1 MDNTSSNKHKIFCLR
16 HFLYNL
22 QIALAHYTEGNHN
35 KNLEIRKKLGRTAK

>member
-22 QIALAHYTEGNHN
+22 QIALVYYTESNHN
-35 KNLEIRKKLGRTAK
+35 KHLEMRKKFERAAK